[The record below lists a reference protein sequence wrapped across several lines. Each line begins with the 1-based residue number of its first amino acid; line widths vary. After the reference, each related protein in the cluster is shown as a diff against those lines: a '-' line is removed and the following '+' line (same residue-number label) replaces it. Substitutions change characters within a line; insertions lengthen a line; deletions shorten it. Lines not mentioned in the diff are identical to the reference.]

1 MITSHTQPWLITLEA
16 YRELNRAEQ
25 RALEAQAGEA
35 TRAAEPPYELRDGLA
50 TVQLH
55 GPMFRRLTPRMS
67 AAAAFCGLRLCSMEE
82 TGAALLQAAADPAVR
97 TLLLDIDSPG
107 GTVNGTPELA
117 QLVRGIARQK
127 HVYSFTAGQC
137 CSAAYW
143 IASQTDVIYAAP
155 SSAVGSIGVLLPLV
169 DCSSLYKSCGLK
181 MEVFAA
187 GKYKTI
193 GLEGTSLTDEQR
205 EHLSEQVNKT
215 WAAFRHA
222 VTRRRLIAPEDMEGQ
237 SFYGTEAREKKLV
250 DACVPS
256 LPALQ
261 EKLIRRHAADLG
273 TSSL

>member
-16 YRELNRAEQ
+16 YRELTRAEQ

-50 TVQLH
+50 TVRLH

-82 TGAALLQAAADPAVR
+82 TGAALLRAAADPAVR

-169 DCSSLYKSCGLK
+169 DCSALYQSCGLK

-222 VTRRRLIAPEDMEGQ
+222 VTRRLIAPEDMEGQ

-250 DACVPS
+250 DACVLS

-261 EKLIRRHAADLG
+261 EKLIHRHAADLS

>member
-16 YRELNRAEQ
+16 YCELNRAEQ
-25 RALEAQAGEA
+25 RAAGAQACEA

-50 TVQLH
+50 TVRLH

-169 DCSSLYKSCGLK
+169 DCSALYQSCGLK

-215 WAAFRHA
+215 WADFRHA

-250 DACVPS
+250 DACVLS

-261 EKLIRRHAADLG
+261 EKLIRRHAADLS
-273 TSSL
+273 TASL